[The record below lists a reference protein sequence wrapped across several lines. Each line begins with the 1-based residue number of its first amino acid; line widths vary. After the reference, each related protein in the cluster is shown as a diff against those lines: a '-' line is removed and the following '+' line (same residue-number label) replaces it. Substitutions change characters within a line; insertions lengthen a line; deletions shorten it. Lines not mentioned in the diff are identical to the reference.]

1 MEFNNYHLKLLNRA
15 NKISGFIRDCRP
27 KQMLAP
33 TTGWHATPT
42 HLKVVTLQENLV
54 RRQAELSE
62 IACTLFSSSKELPG
76 LLITRSIMETTAIL
90 FFLKEKVEAAISS
103 RTKQHFDAELLFL
116 LQGFGISVEDSMELK
131 FSKFS
136 NIKFAIDSLE
146 DWIRGFRWQYDAV
159 CELTHPESYSGPEPA
174 ESKTGDAGQETSPP
188 GNDFAFL
195 VGINALTHAL
205 TLSVTIYDDLVDL
218 LPKFAELS
226 DAEEEPESLEVNED
240 TDSDQ

>member
-1 MEFNNYHLKLLNRA
+1 MEFDNYHQKLLDRA
-15 NKISGFIRDCRP
+15 AKISDFMRDSRP
-27 KQMLAP
+27 KQMLA
-33 TTGWHATPT
+33 TTTNWATTPT
-42 HLKVVTLQENLV
+42 HLKVVSLQENLV
-54 RRQAELSE
+54 RRQSELSE
-62 IACTLFSSSKELPG
+62 IACSLFASSKELPG

-103 RTKQHFDAELLFL
+103 RTRQHFDAELLFL
-116 LQGFGISVEDSMELK
+116 LQGFGISVEDPLELK

-136 NIKFAIDSLE
+136 NIKFAVDRLE
-146 DWIRGFRWQYDAV
+146 DWIRGFRWQYEAV
-159 CELTHPESYSGPEPA
+159 CELTHPESFPDPTA
-174 ESKTGDAGQETSPP
+174 IPDQTDKPGQGSAPP

-226 DAEEEPESLEVNED
+226 DTEEEPESLQVGE
-240 TDSDQ
+240 DSDSD